1 MKGSTAIQSLIEDR
15 SAWAILIALAVLLL
29 YWPALEYGYIEI
41 DDGGQVFEN
50 PLVLEWT
57 LRNVEQMFF
66 SSVVGM
72 YQPLTSITFAGLVNV
87 FGVDDPFSQHLFD
100 VLLHILNAIL
110 VLLLCRRLF
119 ASTATAGIIAL
130 LFAVHPLRVEA
141 VVWLSARSTLMFSSF
156 FLLTVIFYLRWLQDN
171 SKQSYSLSLIA
182 FIAGGFCKVLILP
195 AVFILP
201 MLDCLADRK
210 PTDIKL
216 SLAKAPF
223 VVAGLFFGF
232 IALSFRSGHAGM
244 PLLPYD
250 EVWLIAAQILFYPL
264 KLLAPVGLSVV
275 YDWPLQLSWTHY
287 VAWPI
292 LGGLVI
298 LVFWFRANRL
308 MVFGVGFLL
317 ANTLL
322 HTVAFSAFL
331 GPYADRYGYLSTLG
345 ALIALAALWPTG
357 KRIAAR
363 RGFYSGCILAIC
375 FSAVTANQI
384 PHWKDTVSIWSK
396 NLNHQTATFSNAMR
410 GALLYRDGK
419 TQEALADFEAFD
431 RRPDPRIDLVKL
443 GILYNAMGTMLAARS
458 LPQAQEAFAKA
469 LRARPDNYDYLINN
483 AIISQKQGLFEQAES
498 FLNRAIQVEPNNPQA
513 PLLIARQNVSLG
525 KVNEA
530 NKAFKWATDVDK
542 DNPFTHLEYA
552 VFLYQSNDRDA
563 ARETL
568 ERVRRLFE
576 EAGQRAENNAIFL
589 ELDKRLNL

>member
-1 MKGSTAIQSLIEDR
+1 MAVRSLIEHT
-15 SAWAILIALAVLLL
+15 SAWAILIGLAVLLL

-50 PLVLEWT
+50 PLVIEWT
-57 LRNVEQMFF
+57 LRSVEEMFF

-72 YQPLTSITFAGLVNV
+72 YQPLTSITFAALVNV
-87 FGVDDPFSQHLFD
+87 FGVQDTFSQHLFNI
-100 VLLHILNAIL
+100 LLHILNSLL

-130 LFAVHPLRVEA
+130 LFAVHPLKVEA

-156 FLLTVIFYLRWLQDN
+156 FLLTLIFYLRWLQDN
-171 SKQSYSLSLIA
+171 SKKSYSLSLLA

-195 AVFILP
+195 AVLILP
-201 MLDCLADRK
+201 VLDYLADRN
-210 PTDIKL
+210 PTDVKL

-223 VVAGLFFGF
+223 IVAALFFGF

-250 EVWLIAAQILFYPL
+250 QAWLIAAQILFYPL

-275 YDWPLQLSWTHY
+275 YDWPLELSWIHY

-292 LGGLVI
+292 LGGLAI
-298 LVFWFRANRL
+298 LVFCFRANKL
-308 MVFGVGFLL
+308 MVFGVGFLF

-345 ALIALAALWPTG
+345 ALVALAALWPAG
-357 KRIAAR
+357 RKIAAR
-363 RGFYSGCILAIC
+363 LGFYSGCILGIC
-375 FSAVTANQI
+375 FLAVTANQI
-384 PHWKDTVSIWSK
+384 PHWQSTVSIWSK

-410 GALLYRDGK
+410 GALLYKEGK
-419 TQEALADFEAFD
+419 TQKALADFEAFD
-431 RRPDPRIDLVKL
+431 SKPDPRIDLVKL
-443 GILYNAMGTMLAARS
+443 GILYNAMGTILAPRS
-458 LPQAQEAFAKA
+458 LSQAQEAFAKA

-513 PLLIARQNVSLG
+513 PLLMARQNISIG
-525 KVNEA
+525 KVDEA
-530 NKAFKWATDVDK
+530 NKTFKQAIDVDK
-542 DNPFTHLEYA
+542 DNPLTHLEYA
-552 VFLYQSNDRDA
+552 VFLYQTNDRDA

-568 ERVRRLFE
+568 EEVRRLFE
-576 EAGQRAENNAIFL
+576 EAGQRAENNPIFL